1 MKKVFLS
8 IFMMVLT
15 LTVVSAFQ
23 FEQLIKPAALKN
35 VRIKQFEDDGLAH
48 YSYAIHVDD
57 KMYLIDPGRN
67 PQPYYDYA
75 KSQNAKIVG
84 VIETHPHADFVS
96 SHLEIHETTGATIY
110 VSKLVGAGYPH
121 QAFDEGDEIQLPRGV
136 KLKAIFTPGHSP
148 DGISIL
154 LEENGKDIAVFT
166 GDTLF
171 IGDVGRPDLRESAG
185 SIMAK
190 REELARMMYKSTREK
205 FMVLDDDVSVYPAH
219 GAGSLC
225 GKAMSDANT
234 STIGAEKLTNYALQ
248 EMSEDE
254 FVGLLLQDQPFIPK
268 YFPYDVGVNKE
279 GAKAYHKALNA
290 VIRLEENY
298 TPDGNAIVIDGRN
311 QGDFKN
317 SHIPGAV
324 NIMNGAKF
332 ETWLG
337 SILAPGSSFYLVADN
352 EENLKELVA
361 KTAKIG
367 YEPFIKGAFIYT
379 GKDGDKMSFFD
390 KEEFDKNPEAFT
402 IVDIRNVGEYADGKV
417 FDSAINI
424 PLPELKDRVGEIPT
438 DKPIVVH
445 CGTGYR
451 SAAGSSIIQNALKNV
466 EVLDMSSFIKEYNKK

>member
-1 MKKVFLS
+1 MKKTLLS
-8 IFMMVLT
+8 IFILIVSIYG
-15 LTVVSAFQ
+15 VSAFQ
-23 FEQLIKPAALKN
+23 FEQLIKPAELEN
-35 VRIKQFEDDGLAH
+35 VKIKQFEDDGLAH
-48 YSYAIHVDD
+48 YSYAIHVGD

-75 KSQNAKIVG
+75 KSQNSKIVG

-96 SHLEIHETTGATIY
+96 SHLEIHETTGATIF
-110 VSKLVGAGYPH
+110 VSKLVDAGYPH
-121 QAFDEGDEIQLPRGV
+121 KTFDEGDVIQLSQGI

-148 DGISIL
+148 DGISIV
-154 LEENGKDIAVFT
+154 LEENGKDVAVFT

-205 FMVLDDDVSVYPAH
+205 LMVLDDDVSVFPAH

-248 EMSEDE
+248 EMSEVE
-254 FVGLLLQDQPFIPK
+254 FVDLLLQDQPFIPK
-268 YFPYDVGVNKE
+268 YFPFDVGVNKE
-279 GAKAYHKALNA
+279 GAVAYRKALNS
-290 VIRLEENY
+290 VIKLEDNFR
-298 TPDGNAIVIDGRN
+298 PDGITVVIDGRN

-317 SHIPGAV
+317 SHISGAI

-337 SILAPGSSFYLVADN
+337 SIIAPGIFYYLVAEN
-352 EENLKELVA
+352 EENLEELVA

-367 YEPFIKGAFIYT
+367 YEPFIKGAFVYT
-379 GKDGDKMSFFD
+379 EKNGDKMSFFD
-390 KEEFDKNPEAFT
+390 KEEFDKNPGAFT

-417 FDSAINI
+417 FDTAINI
-424 PLPELKDRVGEIPT
+424 PLSELKDRTGEIPT

-451 SAAGSSIIQNALKNV
+451 SAAGSSIIHNALKNV
-466 EVLDMSSFIKEYNKK
+466 EVLDMSSFIREYNKK